1 MAMLLFLAA
10 QFAMVTGTP
19 EYRQYKEKDVVQV
32 DSTKAYIVIRSD
44 YPMGIELF
52 RAIEPADRA
61 FWESER
67 LAAFTKAQKKYQRDL
82 KNYERDIRDW
92 DGGNINDRKM
102 MGRKPARPPEITLE
116 TVAMVPIELANFV
129 TVARKPLIAEDSSGL
144 RTYLVQVQ
152 PGAYTLTGAASMFGG
167 IGTGNCFCMGTLGFV
182 VRPGQIVDVGTIRG
196 SAKDYFASPTFT
208 AASARP
214 ASIPQLAGRTIGPAA
229 MVPVGKIANVR
240 AVPVTRI
247 SPIAGVLAY
256 ERDIPLD
263 VAKGN
268 WPIPAVR

>member
-1 MAMLLFLAA
+1 MTMLLFMAA
-10 QFAMVTGTP
+10 QFAMVTGAP
-19 EYRQYKEKDVVQV
+19 QYRQFKEKDVVQV

-61 FWESER
+61 FWESQR
-67 LAAFTKAQKKYQRDL
+67 LEAFTKAQKKFQRDL
-82 KNYERDIRDW
+82 KNYERDNNDW
-92 DGGNINDRKM
+92 NRGDIHDRKM
-102 MGRKPARPPEITLE
+102 IGRTPERPAELTLE
-116 TVAMVPIELANFV
+116 NVAMAPIELGNFI

-152 PGAYTLTGAASMFGG
+152 PGTYTLSGAAAMYGA
-167 IGTGNCFCMGTLGFV
+167 IGSGNCFCMGTLGFV

-196 SAKDYFASPTFT
+196 SAKDYFASPTYT

-214 ASIPQLAGRTIGPAA
+214 ASIPQLTGRTIEPAA
-229 MVPVGKIANVR
+229 MVPVGKVANVR

-256 ERDIPLD
+256 DRDIPLD

-268 WPIPAVR
+268 QPLPAVR

>member
-1 MAMLLFLAA
+1 MTVMLFFAA
-10 QFAMVTGTP
+10 QFAMVSGAP
-19 EYRQYKEKDVVQV
+19 DYRQFKDKDVVQV
-32 DSTKAYIVIRSD
+32 DSTRAYIVIRSD

-67 LAAFTKAQKKYQRDL
+67 QAAFTKAQKKYQRDL
-82 KNYERDIRDW
+82 KNYERDISDW
-92 DGGNINDRKM
+92 NGGDINDRKM
-102 MGRKPARPPEITLE
+102 IGRKPERPAAIALE
-116 TVAMVPIELANFV
+116 TTVMAPIELANYV
-129 TVARKPLIAEDSSGL
+129 TVARKPMIAEDSSGL

-152 PGAYTLTGAASMFGG
+152 PGTYTLTGAASMLSG

-196 SAKDYFASPTFT
+196 SAKDYFASPIYTP
-208 AASARP
+208 ASAQP
-214 ASIPQLAGRTIGPAA
+214 ATIPQLAGRTIEPAA
-229 MVPVGKIANVR
+229 MMPVGKIANVR
-240 AVPVTRI
+240 AAPVTRV
-247 SPIAGVLAY
+247 SPVPGVLAY

-268 WPIPAVR
+268 QPIPAIR